1 MSSNATE
8 TVIGAVVL
16 VAAAGFVAFAG
27 QFGGLSQAADRYVLR
42 ANFFSA
48 EGVNVGTDVRLAGIK
63 IGSVVGMELNR
74 ETYQAETRL
83 AIDKDILIPDDSDVK
98 IASEGLLGGSFIE
111 ITPGGSEFMLN
122 DGEEILL
129 TQSAVSLLNL
139 LLKFATEDKQ

>member
-1 MSSNATE
+1 MASNATE

-16 VAAAGFVAFAG
+16 IAAAGFVAFAG
-27 QFGGLSQAADRYVLR
+27 QFGGMGGGSDRYQLT

-48 EGVNVGTDVRLAGIK
+48 EGVNVGTDVRMAGVK
-63 IGSVVGMELNR
+63 IGAVVGMELNR
-74 ETYQAETRL
+74 DTYQAETRL
-83 AIDKDILIPDDSDVK
+83 AIDQDILIPDDSDVK

-139 LLKFATEDKQ
+139 LLKFAAESSE

>member
-1 MSSNATE
+1 MASNVTE

-16 VAAAGFVAFAG
+16 IAAGGFVAFAG
-27 QFGGLSQAADRYVLR
+27 QFGGMGGASDRYELT

-48 EGVNVGTDVRLAGIK
+48 EGVNVGTDVRLAGVK
-63 IGSVVGMELNR
+63 IGSVTGMDLNR
-74 ETYQAETRL
+74 DTYQAETRL

-139 LLKFATEDKQ
+139 LLKFAAESSE